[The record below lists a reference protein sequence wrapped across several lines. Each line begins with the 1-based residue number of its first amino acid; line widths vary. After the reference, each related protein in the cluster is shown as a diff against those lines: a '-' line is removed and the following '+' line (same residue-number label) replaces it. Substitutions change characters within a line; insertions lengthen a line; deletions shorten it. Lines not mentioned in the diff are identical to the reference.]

1 MSKIGELGMGAAD
14 SALGQGLGLIFGGI
28 QNARQRNQAK
38 KLGDIQLEQNKKAA
52 EHSQKLAMQM
62 RDSSISSTVEQMK
75 KEGLNIGL
83 MYGGGGAGGATAT
96 GAGSVSGVSGT
107 SAEGASAGVGMGM
120 QLASQL
126 ALMKAQKENIEAD
139 TENKKAGTEKTGV
152 DTESGK
158 VDLSIKKNT
167 ENEQIQKIQSEAEK
181 ALYEADI
188 QRKNGMIK
196 ADTWKDEVQGIKAEA
211 AGEMLKNLLTEANIK
226 LSERR
231 IWEIAEKVAQ
241 GWKGIE
247 FQGVDKVTGKYIE
260 QVIDFMKKLT
270 IGSGG
275 N

>member
-1 MSKIGELGMGAAD
+1 MSKLGDFGLGVAD
-14 SALGQGLGLIFGGI
+14 SAAGQILGMALGGI
-28 QNARQRNQAK
+28 NNKSQQKQAQ

-83 MYGGGGAGGATAT
+83 MYGGGGAGGATAA

-107 SAEGASAGVGMGM
+107 SAEGPSARTAMGL
-120 QLASQL
+120 QIASQL
-126 ALMKAQKENIEAD
+126 ALQKAQKENIEAD
-139 TENKKAGTEKTGV
+139 TENKKAGTENTGIQ
-152 DTESGK
+152 TEQGK
-158 VDLSIKKNT
+158 VNLDTSKQT
-167 ENEQIQKIQSEAEK
+167 QAATVTK
-181 ALYEADI
+181 AMEDARKAMAEADNALTNSVI
-188 QRKNGMIK
+188 NEESHKERI
-196 ADTWKDEVQGIKAEA
+196 QGIKAEA

-226 LSERR
+226 LTERK

-270 IGSGG
+270 LGSGG